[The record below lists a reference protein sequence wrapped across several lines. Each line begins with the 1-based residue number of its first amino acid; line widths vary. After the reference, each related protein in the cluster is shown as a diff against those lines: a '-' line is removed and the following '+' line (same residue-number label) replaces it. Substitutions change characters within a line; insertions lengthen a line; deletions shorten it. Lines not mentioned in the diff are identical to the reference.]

1 MGKKRRPRKK
11 PASSTSNSA
20 SNNIV
25 SDRTK
30 KNNANANSSTLPLPA
45 VLQRLR
51 HADAAIREATIHGLS
66 SHKTT
71 TLDYTILQELR
82 NQVTNHSV
90 SAATCL
96 IPHLTNHNND
106 QQQRVASWWSTFH
119 QVVTEEL
126 TKKKQQSSVAAAA
139 TAPAATRP
147 KVNDEDALLLECLK
161 CCTAMVENN
170 PFVRHVEDAP
180 DVFWEVLVLPPTPMT
195 TMTTS
200 TSSTIDE
207 CSTYAARIL
216 HAMSESQPQSLW
228 CRTDHTTNLVFSM
241 MMDATVRGLHLLGTA
256 INCHVPNISYTA
268 IPLAL
273 QSFTQLIPTLTNLCD
288 VYERYAEAQQDS
300 CMEEQVVQTQQ
311 AKREPARQIARRLKK
326 EAAATAAAAL
336 LLSGADMPED
346 DDGEDGDEKKAP
358 PPPKR
363 SGKITADRTDTAA
376 AWWNTVADWEERL
389 EPVELALEILAN
401 MTLQQQQS
409 DDDDDDAMMEQQQQ
423 QTIVIPD
430 DTMSSLEQLL
440 EQLHQVS
447 SMMILPTVIR
457 ESIAATQNTAAVCT
471 GNLLCSI
478 SIISTTTTDTT
489 TTPHHDDDVIQS
501 GRLWT
506 LLQHLSP
513 KTAPILSAQMLVL
526 KTHGSL
532 YRLDNIQPYLQLLLE
547 SSSTASSSI
556 DEDIV
561 REAIPLV
568 SLVLTREPHDTVMN
582 RAVAHALVH
591 CPLSTG
597 SVVTERLNALMD
609 LYGDD
614 DCHADIFDEMKLLDY
629 VKSQRQV
636 LKERINVGSLG
647 GSTVVDEEEIASWKE
662 AVANAAAFIEYK
674 RDRRNGGSGDIMELE

>member
-11 PASSTSNSA
+11 PASSTST
-20 SNNIV
+20 SNNNNSNLV
-25 SDRTK
+25 DDRTK
-30 KNNANANSSTLPLPA
+30 KNANSSTLLPLPA

-66 SHKTT
+66 HHHHKTT

-96 IPHLTNHNND
+96 IPHLTNNNNND
-106 QQQRVASWWSTFH
+106 QQRVASWWSTFH

-126 TKKKQQSSVAAAA
+126 AKTKQQSSVAAAA
-139 TAPAATRP
+139 APDLAPATRP
-147 KVNDEDALLLECLK
+147 KVDDDALLLECLK

-170 PFVRHVEDAP
+170 PFVRHLEDAP
-180 DVFWEVLVLPPTPMT
+180 DVFWEVLVLPTTPMT
-195 TMTTS
+195 ITTL
-200 TSSTIDE
+200 TSTIDE

-216 HAMSESQPQSLW
+216 HAMSETQPHSLW
-228 CRTDHTTNLVFSM
+228 CRTDHTTNLVPSM

-256 INCHVPNISYTA
+256 INCHVPDISYTA

-288 VYERYAEAQQDS
+288 VYERYAAAQQDS
-300 CMEEQVVQTQQ
+300 SMEEQVVQTQQ
-311 AKREPARQIARRLKK
+311 VKREPARQIARRLKK
-326 EAAATAAAAL
+326 EAAATAAAAAL
-336 LLSGADMPED
+336 LLSAADTPEGD
-346 DDGEDGDEKKAP
+346 DDDDGDEKKA

-376 AWWNTVADWEERL
+376 AWWNAVADWEERL

-409 DDDDDDAMMEQQQQ
+409 DDDDDAIMEQQQQ
-423 QTIVIPD
+423 QSIVIPD

-478 SIISTTTTDTT
+478 SIISTTTTTT
-489 TTPHHDDDVIQS
+489 TATSTTPHHDDDAIQNA
-501 GRLWT
+501 RLLT

-513 KTAPILSAQMLVL
+513 KTAPMLSAQMLVL

-532 YRLDNIQPYLQLLLE
+532 YRLDNVQPYLQLILE
-547 SSSTASSSI
+547 ASSSSSI

-561 REAIPLV
+561 RETIPLV
-568 SLVLTREPHDTVMN
+568 SLVLTREPHDAVMN

-614 DCHADIFDEMKLLDY
+614 DCHVDIFDELKLLDY
-629 VKSQRQV
+629 CKSQRQV

-674 RDRRNGGSGDIMELE
+674 RDRKNGGDNMELEL